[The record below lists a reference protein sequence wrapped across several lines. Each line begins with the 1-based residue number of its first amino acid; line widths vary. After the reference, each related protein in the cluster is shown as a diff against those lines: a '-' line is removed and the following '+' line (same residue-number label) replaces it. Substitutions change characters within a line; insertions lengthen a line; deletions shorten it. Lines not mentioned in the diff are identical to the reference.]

1 MPLPSFDDLPFNKR
15 PDLTPYLL
23 HMTKNTDKED
33 EDSAFDNLVSILK
46 TGRIWGSSRK
56 RGFIR
61 GPNKAACFMDVPF
74 ASLKYVLTP
83 ENTDRK
89 NPRYEPLGIA
99 RSVAIAPRL
108 QAPPGSGSPITKSHA
123 YDKGCRPVLYLSNE
137 EIERLGIPAAELW
150 RVVRLERNCE
160 GWINWVHER
169 EWRCKGAFRLPKT
182 IHAAVVRSTREAKKL
197 RDMIYDDRDSF
208 KCMPDAILPASVICQ
223 GLLK

>member
-23 HMTKNTDKED
+23 HMTKNTNKED
-33 EDSAFDNLVSILK
+33 EYSAFDNLVSILRR
-46 TGRIWGSSRK
+46 GRVWGSSK
-56 RGFIR
+56 KKGFIK
-61 GPNKAACFMDVPF
+61 GPHKATCFMDVPF

-83 ENTDRK
+83 ENTDPE

-99 RSVAIAPRL
+99 
-108 QAPPGSGSPITKSHA
+108 ITKGYA

-137 EIERLGIPAAELW
+137 EVNTLGVPEDELW
-150 RVVRLERNCE
+150 RVVRLERNHE

-169 EWRCKGAFRLPKT
+169 EWRCRGSLRLPKT
-182 IHAAVVRSTREAKKL
+182 IHAAIVRSTREAKKL
-197 RDMIYDDRDSF
+197 RELIHDDRDSF
-208 KCMPDAILPASVICQ
+208 RCLPDSILPASVICQ